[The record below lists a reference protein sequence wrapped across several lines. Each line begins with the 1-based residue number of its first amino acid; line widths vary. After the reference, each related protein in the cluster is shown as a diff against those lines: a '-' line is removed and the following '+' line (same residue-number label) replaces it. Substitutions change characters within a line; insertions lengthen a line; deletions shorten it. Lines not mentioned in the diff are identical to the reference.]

1 MICPI
6 PSHSLGR
13 QNTATSSDVFGQDFL
28 VLQQNESHGKTL
40 METTEKHSWKTTC
53 STTSLSITVLYY
65 STAVE
70 FVLELNLP
78 YYNLSLELLIL
89 PAKDEGN

>member
-1 MICPI
+1 
-6 PSHSLGR
+6 
-13 QNTATSSDVFGQDFL
+13 
-28 VLQQNESHGKTL
+28 

-89 PAKDEGN
+89 PAKDEGNWLFLSPVQQLFMYLNSVMWVPLCNLY